1 MTIYSQCGIEGE
13 MTILDLL
20 MRVDSINQVY
30 MVVLVINIIA
40 FVSLAVSLKR
50 NKGRS
55 PCRGLASSRFLQE
68 MIEDW

>member
-40 FVSLAVSLKR
+40 FVSSAVSLKR
-50 NKGRS
+50 NLGRS
-55 PCRGLASSRFLQE
+55 SCRGLPLAGSCQR
-68 MIEDW
+68 

>member
-1 MTIYSQCGIEGE
+1 MTIYSQCGIKGE

-40 FVSLAVSLKR
+40 FVSLAVSLNR
-50 NKGRS
+50 NLGRS
-55 PCRGLASSRFLQE
+55 SCRGFASCRFLQE
-68 MIEDW
+68 MIAD